1 MFAEK
6 TENSHTNSR
15 RGNFILVT
23 RRKKTRLTME
33 AEIKMRSATE
43 TIVRDIKKLIVLSAF
58 PHTSVWRLIVSA
70 SHQLALIGE
79 KLFVRIDINELV
91 AGRKSLGWLHMR

>member
-1 MFAEK
+1 M
-6 TENSHTNSR
+6 
-15 RGNFILVT
+15 V
-23 RRKKTRLTME
+23 
-33 AEIKMRSATE
+33 AEIKKRSATE

-91 AGRKSLGWLHMR
+91 AGRKSLDWLHMQWCKFQ